1 MKTAK
6 ARRKKLCVFDV
17 VNGFVMVALSAA
29 CIYPLYYVLMASFSN
44 PADLMAHQ
52 GVLLYPLGG
61 GTLGGY
67 EMVLQNSNIST
78 GYLNTLIYVAGSTAL
93 SLILTV
99 LAAFVVSRK
108 TWMWCRPMA
117 FMITLHMFVGG
128 GLIPF
133 YMLVNDLGLINTRWA
148 LIIPGALSVWNM
160 IVLRTAMEGVPESL
174 LEAAQID
181 GANDL
186 VVLCKVVLPVIVP
199 AVAVQILF
207 YAVAGWN
214 SWFNASIFINDRS
227 LMPLQLIM
235 REILL
240 SNDMQSL
247 QGMSSTALLD
257 RANFMQLTKY
267 CVVIVS
273 TLPILIIYPFVQKYF
288 VKGIMVGS
296 VKG

>member
-1 MKTAK
+1 MAIV
-6 ARRKKLCVFDV
+6 KKKKSKIHVFDLINGLIMVLLSV
-17 VNGFVMVALSAA
+17 V

-44 PADLMAHQ
+44 PTDLMAHQ
-52 GVLLYPLGG
+52 GLLLYPLGG

-67 EMVLQNSNIST
+67 EMVLQNPNIAT
-78 GYLNTLIYVAGSTAL
+78 GYFNTLIYVTGNTVL

-108 TWMWCRPMA
+108 KWMWCRPMT

-133 YMLVNDLGLINTRWA
+133 YMLVNDLGMINTRWA

-186 VVLCKVVLPVIVP
+186 VVLCKVVIPVIMP
-199 AVAVQILF
+199 AIAVQVLF
-207 YAVAGWN
+207 YAVASWN
-214 SWFNASIFINDRS
+214 AWFNASIFIDDRQ

-240 SNDMQSL
+240 SNDTQSL
-247 QGMSSTALLD
+247 QGMNSTALLD
-257 RANFMQLTKY
+257 RANYMQLTKY

-273 TLPILIIYPFVQKYF
+273 TLPILVAYPFVQKYF